1 MTTTNTAPPDLRP
14 AFDVTTDLFAATLAA
29 VRPDQLDGPTPC
41 DEFTVRDLIGH
52 LVGVARKIAIVGT
65 GGVDDLPLVVDVPD
79 GTATEA
85 FAAGVAE
92 QRKVW
97 SDDAVL
103 DTILKLGWTDMP
115 ARIALGMWV
124 NEFLVHTWD
133 LAVATGQTVDFP
145 IELVDG
151 SYEVLA
157 SMLADPPPEGVEI
170 PFDPAVDP
178 GPDPSPIERLV
189 ALQGRRPDW
198 SPASA

>member
-14 AFDVTTDLFAATLAA
+14 AFDVTTDLFAATLAG
-29 VRPDQLDGPTPC
+29 VQPDQLDGPTPC

-52 LVGVARKIAIVGT
+52 LVGVARKVAIVGT

-79 GTATEA
+79 GTASEA
-85 FAAGVAE
+85 FAAGIAE
-92 QRKVW
+92 QREVW

-103 DTILKLGWTDMP
+103 DTTLKLGWTDMP

-133 LAVATGQTVDFP
+133 LAVATGQTVAYPTELVEGSYAAIAPMLAEAP
-145 IELVDG
+145 IE
-151 SYEVLA
+151 
-157 SMLADPPPEGVEI
+157 EI
-170 PFDPAVDP
+170 PFDAAVEP
-178 GPDPSPIERLV
+178 GPDATPIERLV

-198 SPASA
+198 SPAR